1 MSHDTGE
8 RRQYID
14 LEKKALIKYNYRNQK
29 FEIIV
34 DPEMALEYK
43 KGNEE
48 IPLQDIVEGFIIFHN
63 ATKGEKASET
73 ILEQIFETTDEMEIV
88 KVILDKGALQL
99 TASQRKRLLKDKI
112 DEIIDFIHVHCI
124 NPQTNK
130 PHPPARIEAAMDE
143 AGVNIDFVLPA
154 KKQAKDIIKQIQT
167 IIPIRLES
175 VVLAVKITPDFTG
188 PAYGIVA
195 DAGELLEDQWGND
208 GTWYAKV
215 EMPSGK
221 QADFL
226 DKINQLTKGKAE
238 VKIVERKTE

>member
-1 MSHDTGE
+1 MSHDSGE

-14 LEKKALIKYNYRNQK
+14 LEKKALVRYVYRNQK

-34 DPEMALEYK
+34 DPEMALDYK
-43 KGNEE
+43 KGEE
-48 IPLQDIVEGFIIFHN
+48 IPLNEVVEGFIIFHN
-63 ATKGEKASET
+63 ATKGEKASDV
-73 ILEQIFETTDEMEIV
+73 ILEQTFETNNEEEIV
-88 KVILDKGALQL
+88 EIILQKGALQL
-99 TASQRKRLLKDKI
+99 TQAQRKLLLKDKE
-112 DEIIDFIHVHCI
+112 DEIINFIHIHCI

-143 AGVNIDFVLPA
+143 AGVQIDYNLAPEI
-154 KKQAKDIIKQIQT
+154 QAKDIIKQIQT

-175 VVLAVKITPDFTG
+175 VVLAVKVTPDFTG

-195 DAGELLEDQWGND
+195 GAGQLLEDQWGDD
-208 GTWYAKV
+208 GAWYAKV

-226 DKINQLTKGKAE
+226 DKINNLTKGKAE
-238 VKIVERKTE
+238 VKIVERKSE